1 MLRIFC
7 WRTVVVNASKEQGFV
22 LVASIW
28 LTMILLLLA
37 GLFSSYA
44 ETKFDEALKAKV
56 RTQERVDSYTTE
68 ELLLYLLATGVADR
82 DGLSTDAEGSEHV
95 KLDGTQYAGMGE
107 TFFRVNDIG
116 GLVGVNSLNNFHLSI
131 VLSGHESNPLV
142 RDGLLDS
149 LYDYIDI
156 DDDPRLSGRESAAYR
171 VADLAPP
178 PNDYLR
184 TPEELRRVFGWEA
197 WLHDN
202 PEVDLAWFSPNWRS
216 RLNLNTVPD
225 DLMQHVL
232 PLPETES
239 ELLLNARRAKPF
251 KDFSEV
257 ERLLNMRS
265 NLDADFYTFLP
276 LDRVRIRIYS
286 NNNEKLQIVDVT
298 NTPLSITAPWTIES
312 RYQSERHF
320 NIGRTAGSVA
330 AEFFSR

>member
-1 MLRIFC
+1 M
-7 WRTVVVNASKEQGFV
+7 NATRERGFV

-44 ETKFDEALKAKV
+44 DTKFGEALTAKV
-56 RTQERVDSYTTE
+56 RTQERVDAYSTE
-68 ELLLYLLATGVADR
+68 KLLLYLMATGVADR
-82 DGLSTDAEGSEHV
+82 DGLSTDPGGREHV
-95 KLDGTQYAGMGE
+95 KLDGRQYAGMGN
-107 TFFRVNDIG
+107 TLFRLNDFG
-116 GLVGVNSLNNFHLSI
+116 GLVGINSLNNFHLSFL
-131 VLSGHESNPLV
+131 LSRHESNPLV
-142 RDGLLDS
+142 RDALLDS

-156 DDDPRLSGRESAAYR
+156 DNAPRLSGREAAAYR
-171 VADLAPP
+171 VAGLEPP

-184 TPEELRRVFGWEA
+184 TPEELRRVYGWQA

-202 PEVDLAWFSPNWRS
+202 PKVDLTWFSPNWRS

-225 DLMQHVL
+225 DLMHHVL
-232 PLPETES
+232 PLSETEC

-286 NNNEKLQIVDVT
+286 NNNAKLQIVDVT
-298 NTPLSITAPWTIES
+298 NTPLSTTAPWTIES

-320 NIGRTAGSVA
+320 NIGKTAGAVA